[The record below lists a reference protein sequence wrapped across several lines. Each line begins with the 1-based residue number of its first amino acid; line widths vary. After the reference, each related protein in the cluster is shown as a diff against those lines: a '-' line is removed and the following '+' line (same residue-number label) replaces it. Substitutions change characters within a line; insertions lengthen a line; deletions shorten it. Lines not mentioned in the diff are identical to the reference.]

1 MTAPAAGVRR
11 ARRRARRLRAR
22 SRLRAANLRRTG
34 AALRRRPDSAPP
46 PVPVVPAAS
55 DSVETVWGAPRTL
68 LWVTVKRD
76 NPTWRDLY
84 GHWWVEAG
92 EESWGWW
99 PRAVPVGLRQLALGG
114 DGVLN
119 GVGLIGRNGTWSRD
133 AQHGQPAAHAF
144 HPVLTEPVGDGEVL
158 ARMREH
164 AGAFSGGWRW
174 AWTRRAE
181 PQTCR
186 SFQDGLLRAAGLVEG
201 LEHLASRGS
210 GCPFLYGPRTLLWR
224 TQDLL
229 DRARA
234 WGSGAE
240 AHRLPFSARE
250 RGAQASELG
259 LLPRCPAPGSGRLL
273 DAPHPPHDEADDRG
287 PVCEAQQVE
296 QQVGHAVSSASGAPA
311 ASRLGIGHA
320 PLLPFVD
327 GVRPHPGLDE
337 RARDVLG
344 GDRAV
349 ELTVQPDPARLGVPF
364 DVAVGESPLKEPD
377 GCLGDLDVVTQELD
391 VHDVLCP
398 GMDGHADKYTPLQ
411 YRSPPVRS
419 PTGRSGPC

>member
-1 MTAPAAGVRR
+1 
-11 ARRRARRLRAR
+11 
-22 SRLRAANLRRTG
+22 
-34 AALRRRPDSAPP
+34 
-46 PVPVVPAAS
+46 
-55 DSVETVWGAPRTL
+55 
-68 LWVTVKRD
+68 VTVKRD

-133 AQHGQPAAHAF
+133 AQHGQQAAHTF
-144 HPVLTEPVGDGEVL
+144 HPVLTEPIGDADVL
-158 ARMREH
+158 ARMRAY

-181 PQTCR
+181 PETCR

-201 LEHLASRGS
+201 VKQLASRGS
-210 GCPFLYGPRTLLWR
+210 GCPFLYRPRTLLWGA
-224 TQDLL
+224 QDLL

-234 WGSGAE
+234 RLSGAR
-240 AHRLPFSARE
+240 AGRSSFGSFD
-250 RGAQASELG
+250 RGAQAGELG
-259 LLPRCPAPGSGRLL
+259 LLPRCPAPGLGRLL
-273 DAPHPPHDEADDRG
+273 DAPQPPADEADDRG
-287 PVCEAQQVE
+287 PVGQAKQVE
-296 QQVGHAVSSASGAPA
+296 QQVGHAVSSARCVPA
-311 ASRLGIGHA
+311 ASGLGIGHA

-327 GVRPHPGLDE
+327 GVRPYPGLDQ
-337 RARDVLG
+337 RPGDVLS

-349 ELTVQPDPARLGVPF
+349 EVAVEPDPARLGVPF
-364 DVAVGESPLKEPD
+364 DVAVGEPPLQEPD
-377 GCLGDLDVVTQELD
+377 RRLGDLGVAAQELN

-398 GMDGHADKYTPLQ
+398 GMHGHADKDTPLQ
-411 YRSPPVRS
+411 YRSPPARS
-419 PTGRSGPC
+419 AAGQSGPW